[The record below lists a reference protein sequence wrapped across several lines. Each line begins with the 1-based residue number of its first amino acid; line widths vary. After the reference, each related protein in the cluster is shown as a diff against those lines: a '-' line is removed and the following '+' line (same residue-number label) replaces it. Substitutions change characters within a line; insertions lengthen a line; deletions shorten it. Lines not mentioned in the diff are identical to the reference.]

1 MAVVLLTALAYGATA
16 GGGAVKGEAR
26 ADAIGRDIRCPVCA
40 GLSIAES
47 DAPAA
52 QAMRSEIRARVDQG
66 QSDSEIRA
74 YIAAKYPDSSLRP
87 PTSGVAG
94 LVWALPVAAG
104 VLAAAGLVVAF
115 RRWKRPPARPI
126 TAEDER
132 LVAEALRQ

>member
-16 GGGAVKGEAR
+16 GGGTVRGEAR
-26 ADAIGRDIRCPVCA
+26 ADAIARDIRCPVCA

-52 QAMRSEIRARVDQG
+52 TAMRSEIRARVDQG
-66 QSDSEIRA
+66 QSDQEIRA
-74 YIAAKYPDSSLRP
+74 YISAKYPDSSLRP

-94 LVWALPVAAG
+94 LVWALPVAGG
-104 VLAAAGLVVAF
+104 VLAVAGLIMAF
-115 RRWKRPPARPI
+115 RRWKRPPAKPV

-132 LVAEALRQ
+132 LVDEALRR